1 MEKAGRMTSPH
12 FNPDEQR
19 ILLKIAR
26 DAIDA
31 AVHGQP
37 LPTISLDSLPPNLSE
52 KGGTFVT
59 LTIQGRLRGC
69 IGTLEAYL
77 PVAMDVQEH
86 AVAAAMQDS
95 RFPILQPSELP
106 LINIEISVLTPKQPL
121 TYTDSADLLEKL
133 RPGIDGVVLQDGFR
147 KATFLP
153 QVWEKIPDPGSFLTQ
168 LCMKM
173 GAPGNLWQK
182 KPLTISTYQVEEF
195 HE

>member
-1 MEKAGRMTSPH
+1 MTSQQ
-12 FNPDEQR
+12 FNLKEQE

-26 DAIDA
+26 DAIYA

-37 LPTISLDSLPPNLSE
+37 LPVIDLGSLPPRLSE
-52 KGGTFVT
+52 KRGTFVT
-59 LTIQGRLRGC
+59 LTIQGSLRGC
-69 IGTLEAYL
+69 IGTLEAYQ
-77 PVAMDVQEH
+77 PVALDVQEH

-95 RFPILQPSELP
+95 RFPVLHPSELP

-121 TYTDSADLLEKL
+121 TYTDPADLLEKL
-133 RPGIDGVVLQDGFR
+133 QPGIDGVVLQDGFR

-153 QVWEKIPDPGSFLTQ
+153 QVWEKIPQPVLFLSE

-173 GAPGNLWQK
+173 GAPANLWQK
-182 KPLTISTYQVEEF
+182 KPLEVYTYQVEEF